1 MESSNT
7 QKKSWGGIWTEEKLD
22 CFESYVRA
30 YLTIMNAYRDKCNWK
45 LLYFD
50 GFAGC
55 GSRGS
60 EDRFALEQVYGA
72 NPIDENELKLYAG
85 AAERVVRLEQ
95 VMRGFDYYYFVDRNE
110 DNLTRLELKLA
121 PYTTTGR
128 KVFRPDNANSQLIEL
143 SKGMKDNQNLK
154 TLCFLD
160 PFGMNIDWESIV
172 SIAGRSIDL
181 WILVPTGSIVNRL
194 IQKNGELRYP
204 DKLQNFFG
212 LPEEEIKQR
221 LFVSETENT
230 LFGEETRIQKV
241 RGSIQEIANIYC
253 DQLGELFPYVTSK
266 PLVLKNSNNVPIFHF
281 VCASYNATA
290 VKIAQQIINK
300 RQKNG

>member
-30 YLTIMNAYRDKCNWK
+30 YLTIMNAYRDKYNWK